1 MHFYLISNI
10 PSQLP
15 LQLTALNMDRLEAI
29 RTRKSCPQLSAAD
42 RGKQTLLYAKT
53 LLNMDSGM
61 LHP

>member
-10 PSQLP
+10 PSHLP
-15 LQLTALNMDRLEAI
+15 LQFTALNMDRLETT
-29 RTRKSCPQLSAAD
+29 RTRNPCPQLSAAD
-42 RGKQTLLYAKT
+42 RNKQTLLFAKT